1 MTYLHSV
8 PSDLDYAAFQPP
20 RYGAPVALHRP
31 AAARIR
37 TQVGTV
43 LYAAVGLIVSL
54 FRSWRQAVEA
64 RRARHR
70 LMQLDDHFLRDI
82 GLSRP
87 DVCFSDFEEL
97 GGHRR
102 AGGIG

>member
-8 PSDLDYAAFQPP
+8 PSDLDYEAFQPP

-31 AAARIR
+31 PAAHIR

-54 FRSWRQAVEA
+54 FRYWRQAIEA
-64 RRARHR
+64 RRAGHR
-70 LMQLDDHFLRDI
+70 LMQLDDHLLRDI
-82 GLSRP
+82 GLSRT
-87 DVCFSDFEEL
+87 DVCFSDFEAL
-97 GGHRR
+97 GRHRR
-102 AGGIG
+102 AGGIR